1 MNKKYIDI
9 IFYNGTMATR
19 INLPKLAT
27 AYDYALKCLIAV
39 TSSFALAAAVNML
52 QYFNII

>member
-1 MNKKYIDI
+1 MNKKYINI
-9 IFYNGTMATR
+9 KFYNGTMAKR
-19 INLPKLAT
+19 INLPKLSN

-39 TSSFALAAAVNML
+39 TSSFALAATVNML